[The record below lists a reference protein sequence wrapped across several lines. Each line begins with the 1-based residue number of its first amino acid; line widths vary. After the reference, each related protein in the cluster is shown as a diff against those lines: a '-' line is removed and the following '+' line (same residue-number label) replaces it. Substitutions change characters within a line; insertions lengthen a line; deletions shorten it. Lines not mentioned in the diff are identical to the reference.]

1 MPRSRAPS
9 DLLIARRLHDQ
20 RLASAP
26 LPEPREVVRW
36 FGAMQAQLPVVARWS
51 IGQRVAAGSDSA
63 VMRALAEG
71 SVVRTHVLRPTWH
84 FVAREDL
91 RWLLALTS
99 PRVHVQ
105 MRFRHKW
112 LELDARTVARS
123 HATLAR
129 ALVGGAHRT
138 RAELAPVLERAR
150 VPITAER
157 LGHLLLIAELD
168 GVICS
173 GAPRGKQHT
182 YALVDERVP
191 ATPAR
196 AADES
201 LAELTRRYFR
211 SHGPATVQ
219 DFRWWS
225 SLTAADVKRGLEIVG
240 AALERREVEGRA
252 YWHDPSQPEPARDA
266 PPAHLLQEYDE
277 LLVGYTESR
286 DLLRPMKGSDATLAG
301 MALLQ
306 RTVLLD
312 GRIAGHWRSGAQP
325 GEVEITTLAPLR
337 GRQRNAVDG
346 ACDRYRRFFAS

>member
-1 MPRSRAPS
+1 MT
-9 DLLIARRLHDQ
+9 DLQIVRRRLHNQ
-20 RLASAP
+20 HLVGTPLAR
-26 LPEPREVVRW
+26 PEEVVRW
-36 FGAMQAQLPVVARWS
+36 FGAVQAQLPVVARWS
-51 IGQRVAAGSDSA
+51 VGQRMRGGTDTTV
-63 VMRALAEG
+63 VRALADG
-71 SVVRTHVLRPTWH
+71 SIVRTHALRPTWH
-84 FVAREDL
+84 YVARDDL

-123 HATLAR
+123 HATLVKALGDAR
-129 ALVGGAHRT
+129 HRT
-138 RAELAPVLERAR
+138 RSELAPVLERAR

-182 YALVDERVP
+182 YALLDERVP
-191 ATPAR
+191 ATPAL
-196 AADES
+196 AADEA

-240 AALERREVEGRA
+240 AALERREVEGRT
-252 YWHDPSQPEPARDA
+252 YWQDPSRPEPSRDA

-286 DLLRPMKGSDATLAG
+286 DLLRPITGADVTLTG
-301 MALLQ
+301 QALLQ
-306 RTVLLD
+306 RTILLD
-312 GRIAGHWRSGAQP
+312 GRIAAHWRSGTRP
-325 GEVEITTLAPLR
+325 GEVEVTPLKALR
-337 GRQRNAVDG
+337 GVMRARVEA
-346 ACDRYRRFFAS
+346 ACERYRVFFAS